1 MIYTAMPTSK
11 PLPDSRT
18 TTTTESSSLK
28 RSYTKVMDEHE
39 ENAAKY
45 HCGHRQLVLTEAC
58 CSPNPQH
65 FSFGSI
71 LAVHVMK
78 FIQALMSSAH
88 AAVDALEIFDD

>member
-1 MIYTAMPTSK
+1 MPTNK
-11 PLPDSRT
+11 PLPDSKT
-18 TTTTESSSLK
+18 TTMTESISLK

-45 HCGHRQLVLTEAC
+45 HCGHTQLVLTAAC
-58 CSPNPQH
+58 CAPNPQH

-88 AAVDALEIFDD
+88 MNASAAVDALDIFDD